1 MTLRNAYTLALAG
14 LMAAGLTLQPAPAAA
29 CGGFFCDN
37 SQPVNQE
44 AEGIIFAQ
52 EPDGTVTAVI
62 QIQYEGPSERF
73 AWMLPVSGSPDIS
86 VSSNAAFTRL
96 QAASN
101 PQYTMTRTVEGTCR
115 DGDFAFGGAPTADGL
130 AVDLGVG
137 FEDAGSMENPITV
150 VDEGSVG
157 PYDFVLIA
165 IDPEASDLVGLA
177 IEWLQ
182 DNGYDVPDM
191 GSDVLRPYLEAG
203 QNLLAFRLTKGN
215 DAGAIRPV
223 RLSFGEGLPSIPL
236 RPTAI
241 ATVPDMGIMVW
252 VLGPS
257 RAIPANYR
265 SLELNEAL
273 INWFNPNSNYDDVVS
288 RAANEAQGQ
297 GFVTEMSGSAPELGA
312 VVWNEFEQSS
322 WDRLRSE
329 DWTGREGDLVGRSGD
344 FFFLDGMREVLEA
357 HLTPPEGVSADEFFA
372 CIGCYVE
379 FSARDI
385 EGFEPADF
393 LADMAENVINP
404 MVETQELFER
414 TAVQTRMYTTMS
426 ADEMTMDPVF
436 DFNADL
442 PEVSNRHTAERI
454 IECSPGVFQND
465 APWRVELASGDVVRG
480 EGNTWPFDLD
490 TTDMP
495 ASARIKRVGTSG
507 EGNVEEDNTADISQS
522 LATHNRTI
530 PGPPV
535 RVAGSGFCSASP
547 AGQSAAGFGILG
559 LALGALLFRRR
570 QV

>member
-1 MTLRNAYTLALAG
+1 MHLRHAFPLALAG

-37 SQPVNQE
+37 NQPVNQQ
-44 AEGIIFAQ
+44 AERIIFAQ

-62 QIQYEGPSERF
+62 QIQYAGPSERF
-73 AWMLPVSGSPDIS
+73 AWMLPVSGRPDIA

-96 QAASN
+96 QAVSN
-101 PQYTMTRTVEGTCR
+101 PIYQLNDTVEGTCR
-115 DGDFAFGGAPTADGL
+115 EDDFAFGGGAPSSDMIAVDMGTADP
-130 AVDLGVG
+130 
-137 FEDAGSMENPITV
+137 GSENVTV
-150 VDEGSVG
+150 VDQGSVG
-157 PYDFVLIA
+157 PYDFVLIS
-165 IDPEASDLVGLA
+165 IDPDAADLVALA

-236 RPTAI
+236 RPTAV
-241 ATVPDMGIMVW
+241 ATVPDMGILVW

-257 RAIPANYR
+257 RAVPANYR

-273 INWFNPNSNYDDVVS
+273 INWISPGPTYDAVVT

-312 VVWNEFEQSS
+312 FIWSEGEEDLWDELRTQS
-322 WDRLRSE
+322 
-329 DWTGREGDLVGRSGD
+329 WTDREGALIDMSQR
-344 FFFLDGMREVLEA
+344 FFFLDGMREVLGT
-357 HLTPPEGVSADEFFA
+357 HLTPPEGISEDEFFG
-372 CIGCYVE
+372 CIGCYIGFDVV
-379 FSARDI
+379 DV
-385 EGFEPADF
+385 EGFEPASF
-393 LADMAENVINP
+393 LEDVASEVIDP
-404 MVETQELFER
+404 MVETQALFER
-414 TAVQTRMYTTMS
+414 TAVQTRLYTTMS

-442 PEVSNRHTAERI
+442 PEVSNQHTADRF
-454 IECSPGVFQND
+454 IECSPAVSRFE
-465 APWRVELASGDVVRG
+465 APWRVELASGDVLRG
-480 EGNTWPFDLD
+480 EGGGWPFDLA

-495 ASARIKRVGTSG
+495 ASAVIKRVGPTGTG
-507 EGNVEEDNTADISQS
+507 EGNIEEDNREVISRA
-522 LATHNRTI
+522 LVAHNRTI

-535 RVAGSGFCSASP
+535 RSSGFCSASP

-559 LALGALLFRRR
+559 LALGALLLRRR
-570 QV
+570 WA